1 MAVIKKKIWPGNFDK
16 VLSGEKTY
24 EPRLADFKV
33 KKGDTLLLRE
43 WNPKIGKYT
52 GREIKKK
59 VGNVLKLSPS
69 ELRKYWTHDEIESH
83 GLQVIQFE

>member
-1 MAVIKKKIWPGNFDK
+1 MATIKKKIWPKNFAK

-33 KKGDTLLLRE
+33 KTGDTLVLRE
-43 WNPKIGKYT
+43 WSPKMGKYT

-59 VGNVLKLSPS
+59 VGGVLKLSPS
-69 ELRKYWTHDEIESH
+69 EIRKYWTQDEIEDY
-83 GLQVIQFE
+83 GLQIIQFE